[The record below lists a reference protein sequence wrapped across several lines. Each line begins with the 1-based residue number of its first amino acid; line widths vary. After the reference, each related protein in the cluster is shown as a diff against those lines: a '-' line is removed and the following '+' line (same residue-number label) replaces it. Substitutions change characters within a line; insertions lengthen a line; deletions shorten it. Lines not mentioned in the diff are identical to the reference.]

1 MAASRRG
8 HAVTGAVLVAVVGL
22 LVPARLGAAVRP
34 AAFPLTRV
42 RDVSLPGRATRFD
55 YQSIDERSRRLYLA
69 HLGDS
74 TVVAVDLDRL
84 AAVASVPGVTDVHGI
99 IAAPD
104 LFRVFAT
111 ATGANELV
119 AIDPDSHR
127 VVARERTGEF
137 PDGVGYDPFHHV
149 VAVSNKDAGSV
160 TLFHAPALSV
170 IATIKLA
177 RETGNV
183 VYDELRHVM
192 LAAARPPEQLVM
204 IDPARDRVVHRLRLT
219 GCRGAHGVAI
229 SPNRQEAFVAC
240 EDNARM
246 VTVRLAAWKQ
256 IATSTVGAQPDVLA
270 VDPAL
275 ERLYVASESGV
286 VTVFATTSG
295 APRKLGQLR
304 VDPHAHSVAVDL
316 RTHRVFFP
324 LQDVNGHPVLRV
336 MRPSSLR
343 LAPAAHAWG
352 SHQGQA

>member
-42 RDVSLPGRATRFD
+42 RDISLPGRATRFD

-149 VAVSNKDAGSV
+149 VVVSNKDAGSV
-160 TLFHAPALSV
+160 TLFQAPALSV

-204 IDPARDRVVHRLRLT
+204 IDPARDRVVRRLRLT

-229 SPNRQEAFVAC
+229 YRQEVQLFTEKQIDLLNNFAKQAVIAI
-240 EDNARM
+240 EN
-246 VTVRLAAWKQ
+246 VRLLNELRESLSQ
-256 IATSTVGAQPDVLA
+256 QTATADVLKVISRSA
-270 VDPAL
+270 FDL
-275 ERLYVASESGV
+275 Q
-286 VTVFATTSG
+286 TV
-295 APRKLGQLR
+295 LDQLR

-343 LAPAAHAWG
+343 LAPAAHA
-352 SHQGQA
+352 